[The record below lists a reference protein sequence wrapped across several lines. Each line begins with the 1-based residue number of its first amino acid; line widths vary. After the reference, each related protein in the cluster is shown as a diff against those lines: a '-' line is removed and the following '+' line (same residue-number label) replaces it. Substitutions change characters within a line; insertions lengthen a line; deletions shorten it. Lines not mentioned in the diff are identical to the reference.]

1 MRIERMKTLAL
12 PLVENDKQP
21 ILTAWTDQ
29 AVVGVELETSANMS
43 PITMLVQPFKGKVE
57 LSGPFTMKR
66 NNFSYAV
73 EPLSANGYY
82 EKIEEELNKWYLSEG
97 LYEVTMA
104 MPDQFMDAVESLNE
118 LTISNKD
125 VSRMQLSIW
134 NNETNEY
141 EPLVDTKQVFTDKVS
156 TYFNQDG
163 ELRIEIKYGPDPSGE
178 QTKLP
183 DIELK
188 GGKIMIEIRDLTKR
202 YGSFTALDH
211 LNLSLEEGVVFGFVG
226 ANGAGKST
234 TFSILATLLS
244 PTSGDALINGK
255 SVVKEPKEVRK
266 QIGYM
271 PDFFGVYDQLKVDE
285 YLDFYGASYGIQLV
299 QRQVLIPQLLELVN
313 LTNKRY
319 EYVDLLSRGMKQR
332 LCLARALIHDPKVL
346 ILDEPASGLD
356 PRARVEMRDI
366 LRNLK
371 SMGKTILISSH
382 ILPELAEMCDEIG
395 VIDNGKLIA
404 HGNVAAIQAQL
415 QGEKRIVLKMTDR
428 LDEVR
433 AFLEEDPHI
442 SSIDVIDNRL
452 EIAFNYRGTDAEQVA
467 LLKKAML
474 ADLPIYALSEEEKD
488 LEDVFMAI
496 TKGADNQ

>member
-1 MRIERMKTLAL
+1 
-12 PLVENDKQP
+12 
-21 ILTAWTDQ
+21 
-29 AVVGVELETSANMS
+29 
-43 PITMLVQPFKGKVE
+43 
-57 LSGPFTMKR
+57 
-66 NNFSYAV
+66 
-73 EPLSANGYY
+73 
-82 EKIEEELNKWYLSEG
+82 
-97 LYEVTMA
+97 
-104 MPDQFMDAVESLNE
+104 
-118 LTISNKD
+118 
-125 VSRMQLSIW
+125 
-134 NNETNEY
+134 
-141 EPLVDTKQVFTDKVS
+141 
-156 TYFNQDG
+156 
-163 ELRIEIKYGPDPSGE
+163 
-178 QTKLP
+178 
-183 DIELK
+183 
-188 GGKIMIEIRDLTKR
+188 MIEIRDLTKR

-244 PTSGDALINGK
+244 PTSGDAIINGK
-255 SVVKEPKEVRK
+255 SVIKEPKEVRK

-285 YLDFYGASYGIQLV
+285 YLDFYGASYGIGAAE
-299 QRQVLIPQLLELVN
+299 RKVLIPQLLELVN
-313 LTNKRY
+313 LTNKHH

-404 HGNVAAIQAQL
+404 HGNVASIQAQL
-415 QGEKRIVLKMTDR
+415 QGEKRIVVKVTDR
-428 LDEVR
+428 LNEVR
-433 AFLEEDPHI
+433 AFLEEDPLI
-442 SSIDVIDNRL
+442 SSIDVMDNRL
-452 EIAFNYRGTDAEQVA
+452 EIAFNYRGTDDDQVA
-467 LLKKAML
+467 LLKKAIL
-474 ADLPIYALSEEEKD
+474 ANLPIYAVSEEEKD

>member
-1 MRIERMKTLAL
+1 
-12 PLVENDKQP
+12 
-21 ILTAWTDQ
+21 
-29 AVVGVELETSANMS
+29 
-43 PITMLVQPFKGKVE
+43 
-57 LSGPFTMKR
+57 
-66 NNFSYAV
+66 
-73 EPLSANGYY
+73 
-82 EKIEEELNKWYLSEG
+82 
-97 LYEVTMA
+97 
-104 MPDQFMDAVESLNE
+104 
-118 LTISNKD
+118 
-125 VSRMQLSIW
+125 
-134 NNETNEY
+134 
-141 EPLVDTKQVFTDKVS
+141 
-156 TYFNQDG
+156 
-163 ELRIEIKYGPDPSGE
+163 
-178 QTKLP
+178 
-183 DIELK
+183 
-188 GGKIMIEIRDLTKR
+188 MIEIRDLTKK
-202 YGSFTALDH
+202 YGAFTALDH

-255 SVVKEPKEVRK
+255 SVIKEPKEVRK

-285 YLDFYGASYGIQLV
+285 YLDFYGASYGIGAQE
-299 QRQVLIPQLLELVN
+299 RKVLIPQLLELVN
-313 LTNKRY
+313 LTNKRF

-404 HGNVAAIQAQL
+404 HGNVASIQAQL
-415 QGEKRIVLKMTDR
+415 QGEKRIVIKV
-428 LDEVR
+428 LDCLQEVR
-433 AFLEEDPHI
+433 AFLEEDPLI
-442 SSIDVIDNRL
+442 SSIDVMDNRL
-452 EIAFNYRGTDAEQVA
+452 EIAFNYRGTDQEQIV

-496 TKGADNQ
+496 TKGADSQ

>member
-1 MRIERMKTLAL
+1 
-12 PLVENDKQP
+12 
-21 ILTAWTDQ
+21 
-29 AVVGVELETSANMS
+29 
-43 PITMLVQPFKGKVE
+43 
-57 LSGPFTMKR
+57 
-66 NNFSYAV
+66 
-73 EPLSANGYY
+73 
-82 EKIEEELNKWYLSEG
+82 
-97 LYEVTMA
+97 
-104 MPDQFMDAVESLNE
+104 
-118 LTISNKD
+118 
-125 VSRMQLSIW
+125 
-134 NNETNEY
+134 
-141 EPLVDTKQVFTDKVS
+141 
-156 TYFNQDG
+156 
-163 ELRIEIKYGPDPSGE
+163 
-178 QTKLP
+178 
-183 DIELK
+183 
-188 GGKIMIEIRDLTKR
+188 MIEIRDLTKR

-211 LNLSLEEGVVFGFVG
+211 LNLTLEEGVVFGFVG

-255 SVVKEPKEVRK
+255 SVIKEPKEVRK

-285 YLDFYGASYGIQLV
+285 YLDFYGASYGIGTAE
-299 QRQVLIPQLLELVN
+299 RKVLIPQLLELVN
-313 LTNKRY
+313 LTSKRY

-404 HGNVAAIQAQL
+404 HGNVSSIQAQL
-415 QGEKRIVLKMTDR
+415 QGEKRIVIKVTDR
-428 LDEVR
+428 VNEVR
-433 AFLEEDPHI
+433 AFLEEDPLI

-452 EIAFNYRGTDAEQVA
+452 EIAFNYRGTDADQVA

-474 ADLPIYALSEEEKD
+474 ANLPIYALSEEEKD

>member
-1 MRIERMKTLAL
+1 
-12 PLVENDKQP
+12 
-21 ILTAWTDQ
+21 
-29 AVVGVELETSANMS
+29 
-43 PITMLVQPFKGKVE
+43 
-57 LSGPFTMKR
+57 
-66 NNFSYAV
+66 
-73 EPLSANGYY
+73 
-82 EKIEEELNKWYLSEG
+82 
-97 LYEVTMA
+97 
-104 MPDQFMDAVESLNE
+104 
-118 LTISNKD
+118 
-125 VSRMQLSIW
+125 
-134 NNETNEY
+134 
-141 EPLVDTKQVFTDKVS
+141 
-156 TYFNQDG
+156 
-163 ELRIEIKYGPDPSGE
+163 
-178 QTKLP
+178 
-183 DIELK
+183 
-188 GGKIMIEIRDLTKR
+188 MIEIRDLTKR

-211 LNLSLEEGVVFGFVG
+211 LNLTLEEGVVFGFVG

-255 SVVKEPKEVRK
+255 SVIKESKEVRK

-285 YLDFYGASYGIQLV
+285 YLDFYGASYGIGV
-299 QRQVLIPQLLELVN
+299 AERKVLIPQLLELVN
-313 LTNKRY
+313 LTSKRF

-404 HGNVAAIQAQL
+404 HGNVSSIQAQL
-415 QGEKRIVLKMTDR
+415 QGEKRIVIKVTDR
-428 LDEVR
+428 VNEVR
-433 AFLEEDPHI
+433 AFLEEDPLV

-452 EIAFNYRGTDAEQVA
+452 EIAFNYRGTDADQVA

-474 ADLPIYALSEEEKD
+474 TNLPIYALSEEEKD